1 MLVIQI
7 SSRST
12 MVMFPIPDLAS
23 ASTDQEP
30 TPPMPMTAT
39 WALENVCNAFD
50 P

>member
-1 MLVIQI
+1 MLVTQT

-12 MVMFPIPDLAS
+12 MVILPMPDLAS
-23 ASTDQEP
+23 DSAAQEP

-39 WALENVCNAFD
+39 WDWVNFSRAGV